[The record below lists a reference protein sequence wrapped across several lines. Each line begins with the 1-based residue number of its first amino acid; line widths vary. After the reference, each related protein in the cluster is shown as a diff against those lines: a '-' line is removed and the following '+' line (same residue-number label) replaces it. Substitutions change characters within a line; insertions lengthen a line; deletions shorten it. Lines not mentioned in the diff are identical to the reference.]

1 MLGCCNCKTIKYRYL
16 EGTLS
21 ARAVGICVCGLNG
34 SCKSTLACALAKEL
48 NFKHMD
54 IEQYYFIS
62 TDNPYS
68 SSRTREEVERLLLE
82 DINKNHCFIFSAVN
96 GDMMPE
102 INDNYDLVVY
112 LDVPLD
118 MRMKRIRQR
127 SIDKF
132 GDRVLPGGDMYEQEE
147 SFFAYAEK
155 RTPEKIEKWLK
166 TLSCKAIRLDGTK
179 PIQESVE
186 LIKSLLLW
194 EKGDRASGG

>member
-1 MLGCCNCKTIKYRYL
+1 MKC
-16 EGTLS
+16 
-21 ARAVGICVCGLNG
+21 GICVCGLNG
-34 SCKSTLACALAKEL
+34 SGKTTLAGALAKEL

-82 DINKNHCFIFSAVN
+82 DIKKNPCFVFSAVN
-96 GDMMPE
+96 GNMTPE
-102 INDNYDLVVY
+102 INENYTLVVY

-118 MRMKRIRQR
+118 VRMKRIRQR
-127 SIDKF
+127 AVDKF
-132 GDRVLPGGDMYEQEE
+132 GDRVLPGGDIYEQEE

-155 RTPEKIEKWLK
+155 RTPENIEKWLK
-166 TLSCKAIRLDGTK
+166 TLSCKTIRLDGTK
-179 PIQESVE
+179 PIQESVA

-194 EKGDRASGG
+194 EKGDRVSGG

>member
-1 MLGCCNCKTIKYRYL
+1 MT
-16 EGTLS
+16 
-21 ARAVGICVCGLNG
+21 
-34 SCKSTLACALAKEL
+34 
-48 NFKHMD
+48 
-54 IEQYYFIS
+54 
-62 TDNPYS
+62 
-68 SSRTREEVERLLLE
+68 
-82 DINKNHCFIFSAVN
+82 
-96 GDMMPE
+96 PE

-127 SIDKF
+127 AIDKF

-155 RTPEKIEKWLK
+155 RTPENIEKWLK
-166 TLSCKAIRLDGTK
+166 TLSCKTIRLDGTK